1 MAVAQGN
8 GSTSATEQVLDA
20 LNPRAREFLPWWRL
34 GGSRKLLSADAP
46 EFVVPAPGTEAAD
59 AGSDAAPSGVIRT
72 GRVRM
77 HFDPREHDNF
87 LWGQH
92 IHLLR
97 TIAYSYWLGA
107 RERRVAYKSRRRQR
121 IEVVNKTLF
130 VTDIDH
136 NVTEEMLATLFGIC
150 GTVVDCRIC
159 VDLVSGF
166 SYAFIELQN
175 EDEAHAALFLDRAI
189 IGARPLRVSPSRTSM
204 RPINPRFLPQS
215 EAEREVCSRTVY
227 CSNIS
232 KNVRGTVESESFFL
246 RDTLESTL
254 QISRLKLLGDD
265 WHVTNIAFV
274 EFAEVD
280 GAVAAINS
288 SGISAGGLPIRVSPS
303 KTLIKGGSYLTGAWA

>member
-46 EFVVPAPGTEAAD
+46 EFVVPAPGTVAAD
-59 AGSDAAPSGVIRT
+59 AGSDAASAGVIRT
-72 GRVRM
+72 GRQ
-77 HFDPREHDNF
+77 DDC
-87 LWGQH
+87 LQ
-92 IHLLR
+92 LL
-97 TIAYSYWLGA
+97 A
-107 RERRVAYKSRRRQR
+107 RRKGTTCAAYKSRRRQR

-159 VDLVSGF
+159 GDLMSGF
-166 SYAFIELQN
+166 RYAFIELQN
-175 EDEAHAALFLDRAI
+175 EDEAHAALFLDGAI
-189 IGARPLRVSPSRTSM
+189 IGARPLRVSPSRTPM

-246 RDTLESTL
+246 GILWR
-254 QISRLKLLGDD
+254 ISRLKLLGDG

-280 GAVAAINS
+280 GAIAAINS
-288 SGISAGGLPIRVSPS
+288 SGIFAGGLPIRVSPS